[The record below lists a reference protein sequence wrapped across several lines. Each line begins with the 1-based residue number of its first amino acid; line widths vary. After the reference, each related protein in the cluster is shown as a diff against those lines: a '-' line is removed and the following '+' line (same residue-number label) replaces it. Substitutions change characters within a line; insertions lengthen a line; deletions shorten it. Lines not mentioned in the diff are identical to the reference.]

1 MMDFLVRIHNDY
13 RVGHQNFIK
22 PGVAEA
28 TRVLLRRLPD
38 LLLLRDPEQP
48 DVEHLRLLAA
58 EKRIPIVI
66 DPAMPIQATALIKD
80 LS

>member
-1 MMDFLVRIHNDY
+1 MVNFLDGIRSDY
-13 RVGHQNFIK
+13 RIGNENFIK

-38 LLLLRDPEQP
+38 VLLLRDPEHP
-48 DVEHLRLLAA
+48 DVEHLRLLAG
-58 EKRIPIVI
+58 EKQIPVVI
-66 DPAMPIQATALIKD
+66 DPAMPIQAAALIKD